1 MIDFW
6 TYKCINCIHTFP
18 FLKEM
23 HARYSDDGLVIVGV
37 RDPEFEKSFNIC
49 IIEHHKGRLSSQP

>member
-6 TYKCINCIHTFP
+6 TYKCINCIPTFP

-23 HARYSDDGLVIVGV
+23 HARYADDGLVIVGV
-37 RDPEFEKSFNIC
+37 HRPEFEKSFHIR